1 MKYVLMDDIFLII
14 MYYSDYPLSYIF
26 VKSQVIYRIQKP
38 DLNLQPTS
46 VIYTRCKADFIDDT
60 EGL

>member
-14 MYYSDYPLSYIF
+14 MYYCDYPLSYIF
-26 VKSQVIYRIQKP
+26 VKSQVIYRIRKA
-38 DLNLQPTS
+38 DFNLHPTS
-46 VIYTRCKADFIDDT
+46 LIYTRCKADFIDDT

>member
-1 MKYVLMDDIFLII
+1 MGDIFLII
-14 MYYSDYPLSYIF
+14 MYYCDYPLSYIF
-26 VKSQVIYRIQKP
+26 VKSQVIYTFQRA

-46 VIYTRCKADFIDDT
+46 VIYTPFKADFIDDT